1 MGSIDFSDYID
12 LTIEDESPETIYEDA
27 VEYGR
32 NTLPELN
39 LRAGTLEDALLQ
51 SFAYVGSQTIGAI
64 NRLPDGLM
72 EGILKLHGLTRLEA
86 TFSTVEVEFTVLDDG
101 SSVPAGTTVIFQD
114 PVDGEQYPF
123 SLSET
128 VTANSGEFIVSGT
141 VTSTTAGPV
150 PDITIGTTLLISEP
164 SSNVL
169 FCETVST
176 VLNGNSDETTDQF
189 LARGTTYLQS
199 LSRVLTTSLQ
209 VQNYILSTFPDVER
223 CKVYDLARAVTFDPG
238 TSLNV
243 SRTGTAATIATNSAF
258 SAASA
263 GNPTYRVL
271 TPDFFGDTTYTAFES
286 GTYSGTFSGNNL
298 NVTST
303 ISGTTTTGPAKVVNL
318 SKLDLFEIE
327 GNPAPGF
334 FCIFICGQDGT
345 PLSNELKQEIED
357 SISDRIV
364 AGLSFE
370 ILDVFVYDIKFN
382 VSIAVESGFVAADV
396 VLAVAEEIES
406 SISPDAWENWDKL
419 VRIFDLVVQ
428 ASKIP
433 GVSYVYSVSG
443 ASIPSSETAPGND
456 LLFSEFLSGSQLI
469 GYAPAFAGLLP
480 RAQVQVTVA

>member
-1 MGSIDFSDYID
+1 M
-12 LTIEDESPETIYEDA
+12 
-27 VEYGR
+27 
-32 NTLPELN
+32 
-39 LRAGTLEDALLQ
+39 
-51 SFAYVGSQTIGAI
+51 
-64 NRLPDGLM
+64 
-72 EGILKLHGLTRLEA
+72 
-86 TFSTVEVEFTVLDDG
+86 
-101 SSVPAGTTVIFQD
+101 
-114 PVDGEQYPF
+114 
-123 SLSET
+123 
-128 VTANSGEFIVSGT
+128 
-141 VTSTTAGPV
+141 
-150 PDITIGTTLLISEP
+150 
-164 SSNVL
+164 
-169 FCETVST
+169 
-176 VLNGNSDETTDQF
+176 
-189 LARGTTYLQS
+189 
-199 LSRVLTTSLQ
+199 
-209 VQNYILSTFPDVER
+209 
-223 CKVYDLARAVTFDPG
+223 
-238 TSLNV
+238 
-243 SRTGTAATIATNSAF
+243 
-258 SAASA
+258 
-263 GNPTYRVL
+263 
-271 TPDFFGDTTYTAFES
+271 
-286 GTYSGTFSGNNL
+286 
-298 NVTST
+298 
-303 ISGTTTTGPAKVVNL
+303 
-318 SKLDLFEIE
+318 FEIE

-443 ASIPSSETAPGND
+443 ASITPSETAPGND